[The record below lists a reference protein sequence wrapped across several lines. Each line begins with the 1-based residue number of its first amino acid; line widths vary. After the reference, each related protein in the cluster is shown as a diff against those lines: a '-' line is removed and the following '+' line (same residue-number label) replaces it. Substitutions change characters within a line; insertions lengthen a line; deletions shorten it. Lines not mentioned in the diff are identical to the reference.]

1 MKKQKLKVV
10 IVASL
15 LALGG
20 STVLPVVQQVKA
32 DSVDSE
38 VTTLNV
44 KKSQEA
50 MKVNLEES
58 KVPVRLA
65 NSSIG
70 AGGGSAVGGIG
81 AGIAAGIAGL
91 GSIHLF
97 KEHTKNKRKS
107 THDKHTKPR
116 PGRKSEK
123 KKNSKKWNGKHS
135 RHH

>member
-1 MKKQKLKVV
+1 MKVV

-44 KKSQEA
+44 KESREA

-91 GSIHLF
+91 GSIHLKSILKI
-97 KEHTKNKRKS
+97 KENQLMISILSHVLVEKAKRKRIVKNGMES
-107 THDKHTKPR
+107 TQDII
-116 PGRKSEK
+116 RK
-123 KKNSKKWNGKHS
+123 NLIN
-135 RHH
+135 